1 MIRSQFSYCTLNWM
15 FCSIKSVNLINEV
28 HVRSSRIVC
37 GDNHS
42 SFKSL
47 LSKYKETTIHQR
59 NLQVLMTKT
68 YKIINGLSPPIME
81 KFFIL
86 RENTHNVRNFQEV
99 SNGNRKTVKYGIET
113 ISNRTPFLW
122 ANLPNEY
129 KLATSLHDF
138 KLKIKNW
145 HCDKCVY
152 RLYQNFQQDLGFL

>member
-68 YKIINGLSPPIME
+68 YKIINKL
-81 KFFIL
+81 L
-86 RENTHNVRNFQEV
+86 RENQKKKLIKCFFKKNSIV
-99 SNGNRKTVKYGIET
+99 SEHIAFHET
-113 ISNRTPFLW
+113 FVIIADYF
-122 ANLPNEY
+122 
-129 KLATSLHDF
+129 
-138 KLKIKNW
+138 
-145 HCDKCVY
+145 
-152 RLYQNFQQDLGFL
+152 